1 MYSIFNTDID
11 EEDDEDMMGY
21 DCQREVLLFFKY
33 YDPVRR
39 TTFYMGHSIEHIMS
53 KFCEFICSLC
63 KAKVREGR
71 REGEGG
77 RGRERD
83 GVKEKRRQGYSRSS

>member
-1 MYSIFNTDID
+1 MYCIFNTDID

-63 KAKVREGR
+63 KAKVREG
-71 REGEGG
+71 G
-77 RGRERD
+77 GRERD
-83 GVKEKRRQGYSRSS
+83 GVKEKRRQGYSRSI